1 MTAIRVPA
9 DDLKAFAKAIM
20 LAHGVDVA
28 QAESVSE
35 IMLWSDLIGRSNY
48 GVLRLNIHMKRLKHG
63 VLKCPCTPVFKQASN
78 AIEILDADG
87 GFGHHAGRLAMDRAI
102 ELAHD
107 NGIGLVCVRN
117 SNFFGAGAYYV
128 NQAAKKKMIGLAMSN
143 SFPKVTSFGG
153 RKPVLGTNP
162 IAFAAPRRNGFHMM
176 LDMSTA
182 QVAGSTVREL
192 IRKEKPLP
200 EGIAIDA
207 SGRPITDP
215 NLVASGVLL
224 PMDGAKGF
232 GLALMIEILSGVI
245 SGAGISH
252 EVMSVYNN
260 FQESGNNGHFMMAI
274 DINRLMPTEIFFDRM
289 EMLVAII
296 KGSGAGNETRLPGE
310 KRWNNYKHN
319 MVAGVQLE
327 DKTRELLLEISRPH
341 AIVPPWPTDPY

>member
-182 QVAGSTVREL
+182 QVAG
-192 IRKEKPLP
+192 
-200 EGIAIDA
+200 
-207 SGRPITDP
+207 
-215 NLVASGVLL
+215 
-224 PMDGAKGF
+224 
-232 GLALMIEILSGVI
+232 
-245 SGAGISH
+245 
-252 EVMSVYNN
+252 
-260 FQESGNNGHFMMAI
+260 
-274 DINRLMPTEIFFDRM
+274 
-289 EMLVAII
+289 
-296 KGSGAGNETRLPGE
+296 
-310 KRWNNYKHN
+310 
-319 MVAGVQLE
+319 
-327 DKTRELLLEISRPH
+327 
-341 AIVPPWPTDPY
+341 

>member
-1 MTAIRVPA
+1 
-9 DDLKAFAKAIM
+9 
-20 LAHGVDVA
+20 
-28 QAESVSE
+28 
-35 IMLWSDLIGRSNY
+35 
-48 GVLRLNIHMKRLKHG
+48 
-63 VLKCPCTPVFKQASN
+63 
-78 AIEILDADG
+78 
-87 GFGHHAGRLAMDRAI
+87 
-102 ELAHD
+102 
-107 NGIGLVCVRN
+107 
-117 SNFFGAGAYYV
+117 
-128 NQAAKKKMIGLAMSN
+128 
-143 SFPKVTSFGG
+143 
-153 RKPVLGTNP
+153 
-162 IAFAAPRRNGFHMM
+162 
-176 LDMSTA
+176 
-182 QVAGSTVREL
+182 VREL

-274 DINRLMPTEIFFDRM
+274 DNNRRMPTEIFFDRM

-296 KGSGAGNETRLPGE
+296 KGSGASNETRLPGE